1 MNETLEY
8 FKNFT
13 VDPEALYSADNPLLK
28 AAGKAQRG
36 LYETAETAARANL
49 SLASDLLDL
58 NRKRMEALFEGKPL
72 SEQLQAQTD
81 ILFESGHRVV
91 EWTDELRGATTV
103 YRSTLADLA
112 NEAAEQ
118 ATPAKKTARKTRTAK
133 AA

>member
-1 MNETLEY
+1 MNETMEY

-13 VDPEALYSADNPLLK
+13 VDPEALYSADNPYFK
-28 AAGKAQRG
+28 VAGKAQRG
-36 LYETAETAARANL
+36 LYESVETATRANL

-58 NRKRMEALFEGKPL
+58 NRKRMETLFEGKPL

-91 EWTDELRGATTV
+91 EWTDELRGAATA
-103 YRSTLADLA
+103 YRATLADVA

-118 ATPAKKTARKTRTAK
+118 ATPAKKTTRKTTK